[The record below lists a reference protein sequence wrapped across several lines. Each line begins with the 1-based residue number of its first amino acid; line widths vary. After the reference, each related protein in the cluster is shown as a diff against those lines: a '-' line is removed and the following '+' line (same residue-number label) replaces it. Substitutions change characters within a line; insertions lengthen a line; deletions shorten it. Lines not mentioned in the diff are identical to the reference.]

1 MKIIY
6 LECTE
11 GELRANRGIMDN
23 VVDMVSGMAQAFY
36 GTCTMPKNSKDEED
50 EPDDDRED

>member
-11 GELRANRGIMDN
+11 GELRSNRGIMDN
-23 VVDMVSGMAQAFY
+23 VVDMVSGITRAFY
-36 GTCTMPKNSKDEED
+36 GTCTMPQNSKDEED